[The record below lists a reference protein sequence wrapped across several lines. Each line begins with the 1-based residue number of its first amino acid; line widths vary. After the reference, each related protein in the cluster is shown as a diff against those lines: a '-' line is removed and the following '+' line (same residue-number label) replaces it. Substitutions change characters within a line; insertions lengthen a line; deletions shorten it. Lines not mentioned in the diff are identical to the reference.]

1 MVSPAGNNRNQ
12 SLVLQHKDGTAD
24 KCLPSSI
31 HCTPPRA
38 AQSIQSFPSMLLPNT
53 LLATLIDL
61 RGDDRHLVRGE
72 LEGDGL
78 S

>member
-1 MVSPAGNNRNQ
+1 MVSSAGNNRNQ
-12 SLVLQHKDGTAD
+12 SLVPQHKEGKAD

-31 HCTPPRA
+31 YCTPPRA

-53 LLATLIDL
+53 LLATLTDL